1 MDIRSMTTE
10 REGMPTVQQPEQPE
24 EKLWSLSGAVQ
35 NLRKALRTLDTYDR
49 KTEVL
54 CVWPGEEEMSEEQLR
69 EHWTMLLNLYQEE
82 LNALEAQYPET
93 ARSEFPMTESGRSL
107 RPSPSK
113 SGSMTETEN

>member
-1 MDIRSMTTE
+1 MDTRSTTTE
-10 REGMPTVQQPEQPE
+10 RAGMPPEKQE
-24 EKLWSLSGAVQ
+24 LRQSLKGAVQ
-35 NLRKALRTLDTYDR
+35 NLRKALQTLDTYDR
-49 KTEVL
+49 RTEVL

-69 EHWTMLLNLYQEE
+69 EHWTMLANLYQEE
-82 LNALEAQYPET
+82 LDALEAQYPET

>member
-1 MDIRSMTTE
+1 MDTRSTTTGRAE
-10 REGMPTVQQPEQPE
+10 MPS
-24 EKLWSLSGAVQ
+24 EKQEYLQNLRGAVQ

-49 KTEVL
+49 RTEVL

-69 EHWTMLLNLYQEE
+69 EHWTMLLDLYEKGI
-82 LNALEAQYPET
+82 ADLEAQYPET